1 MSGENTG
8 TRFVLEDITSDA
20 FEGGAGVDGGTALLA
35 FVAAAHDK
43 GPDPLDVA
51 RDKLIGALGEA
62 AMFDAAGVIGN
73 FTMMT
78 RIADSTGT
86 PLDEGSVAISAP
98 MREAM
103 GVDTYATKRVS
114 PQNAR

>member
-1 MSGENTG
+1 
-8 TRFVLEDITSDA
+8 
-20 FEGGAGVDGGTALLA
+20 
-35 FVAAAHDK
+35 
-43 GPDPLDVA
+43 
-51 RDKLIGALGEA
+51 
-62 AMFDAAGVIGN
+62 MFDAAGVIGN

-86 PLDEGSVAISAP
+86 PLDEGAVAISAP

-114 PQNAR
+114 PRNAQ